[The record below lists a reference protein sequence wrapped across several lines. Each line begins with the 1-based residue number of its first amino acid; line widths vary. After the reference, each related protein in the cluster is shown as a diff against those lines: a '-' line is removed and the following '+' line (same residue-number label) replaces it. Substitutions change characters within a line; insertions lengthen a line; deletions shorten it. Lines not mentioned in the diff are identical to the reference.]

1 MFKKI
6 IKLVLVSCLFVVGGC
21 SANSASET
29 GTKTAKKTEKKKKQK
44 KTLTEEEQLEQRLN
58 DWISSHSL
66 EEQVAQLFV
75 IRPESLTGV
84 DTVTQA
90 SDVTKN
96 ALSQYPVGGIIYFSK
111 NIETPDQTSQMLT
124 NTKQYCQELG
134 IETPFLTV
142 DEEGGL
148 VSRIANNENFNVET
162 FSSMWDIG
170 QTQDTNQAANVG
182 NVIGSY
188 LKELGFNMDMA
199 PDADVLSNSENE
211 VIGTRSF
218 SSDPNVESE
227 MVQAEVS
234 ALKAQG
240 IIPVIKH
247 FPGHGG
253 TLGDTHEGYAYTD
266 KTLDELMA
274 DELIPFKNAID
285 NGIDVIM
292 AAHISVP
299 NVIGDNTPTT
309 LSSYMITDVLRGQLG
324 YDGLVIT
331 DGMEM
336 GAIVNSYD
344 SATAAVMAIQA
355 GCDMILMPED
365 FVSAYNGII
374 DAVNNGTLSN
384 DRIAQSVKR
393 ILKVKWKY
401 LS

>member
-6 IKLVLVSCLFVVGGC
+6 IKLVLVICLFVVGGC

-29 GTKTAKKTEKKKKQK
+29 DTKTAKKTEKKKKQK

-111 NIETPDQTSQMLT
+111 NIETPDQTSQMLA

-170 QTQDTNQAANVG
+170 QTQDTNQATNVG

-218 SSDPNVESE
+218 SSDPYVESE

-393 ILKVKWKY
+393 ILKVKWKC

>member
-21 SANSASET
+21 SANSSSKT
-29 GTKTAKKTEKKKKQK
+29 DTKTAKKTEKKKKQK

-218 SSDPNVESE
+218 SSNPNVESE